1 MLVER
6 KSNRAL
12 HIPTS
17 GPKENNFI
25 PPRFPEA
32 GPPRPVFQAISGS
45 RAGGAKVDT
54 RSSCLSAL
62 MTFGDGRVP
71 RVSQKVCTKVLLFRC
86 GTFVFSG
93 RQKDYEERAC
103 SESRLS
109 RGM

>member
-6 KSNRAL
+6 KNYRAL
-12 HIPTS
+12 HVPTS
-17 GPKENNFI
+17 GPKENSFI

-54 RSSCLSAL
+54 QFVPVSIDAVD
-62 MTFGDGRVP
+62 DGRVP